1 MQKLKQLLTIIDK
14 DYIKDNPDTAY
25 ELIEALIVE
34 YYQMKDVIEMQR
46 EELLLLKAMTVNP

>member
-1 MQKLKQLLTIIDK
+1 MQKLKQLLTIIDA

-34 YYQMKDVIEMQR
+34 YYQMKDVIKYQR
-46 EELLLLKAMTVNP
+46 EQLLLLSAMKANS